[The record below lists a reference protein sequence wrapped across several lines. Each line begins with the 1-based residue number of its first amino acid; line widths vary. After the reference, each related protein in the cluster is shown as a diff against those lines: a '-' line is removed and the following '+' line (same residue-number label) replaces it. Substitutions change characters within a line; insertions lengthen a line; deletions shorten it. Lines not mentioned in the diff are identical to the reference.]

1 MELNIKKT
9 LILFISAI
17 VAVSIFIASVV
28 FLISQKK
35 DTKINIEDKLQ
46 IIQSEKIR
54 ALKLVEEDNRLSIL
68 NLSKNEII
76 SEAYINFRNE
86 FLKDLNKIDNKK
98 ITSIIKDI
106 QDKLETSSFKSIN
119 IANES
124 NVDLFL
130 PENLAGLCLQAT
142 YTFKLKECSY
152 GANYRH
158 FDSWFKNF
166 ISENKFYDL
175 FLIDP
180 KTADIIYTVEKEV
193 DFANNLNR
201 LYFEKTGL
209 QEVFRKSVQA
219 KEGEVFLSDYKFY
232 KPSAGAAA
240 AFIATPVYKDN
251 QLLFVLA
258 LQLNTEVFYKTIS
271 NGFKWKES
279 GLGNT
284 GETLLI
290 GLDGYI
296 RNVSRF
302 AKENYAGYKKFAIQ
316 NNFTLK
322 EIDLYERLQVNTL
335 IQSSK
340 TKAFDEALIG
350 RQGLD
355 RYKNYLG
362 KEVIGRFELITINDL
377 KYVLV
382 TEIEAAEAYQGYQN
396 NITNTIFIAIGLTF
410 VIAFITLFLSRFLTT
425 PIIQLASIT
434 SQFSETK
441 QRTVVNFKSFIKEI
455 NFLFKEFSSM
465 QDSIVSNI
473 KDINKSKD
481 LAEES
486 NKSMKKEINQANE
499 VQSLLLPARDKFN
512 FITGFSKPARDLSG
526 DLFDYFQ
533 ISPNNTA
540 FIIADIS
547 GKGISASLL
556 MSQVIAVFRNQI
568 KQSPDLANA
577 AKAINET
584 LLSSNSKRF
593 LTFIG
598 GIYSRDTGNLNILNC
613 GHLPALIMD
622 KNGRIEK
629 IETETFPLGIQ
640 ELVNKDLVIKSINI
654 KDKSMYCFTDGL
666 LEASYNN
673 RVFDE
678 ESFGVEIFIKKL
690 NLLPFDQRVNFIEKE
705 CLSRNL
711 QTKDDLT
718 VLIIKN

>member
-9 LILFISAI
+9 LIFFISAI
-17 VAVSIFIASVV
+17 VAGSIFIASVV

-35 DTKINIEDKLQ
+35 DTKVNIEDKLQ

-54 ALKLVEEDNRLSIL
+54 LLQLVEEDNRQNVL
-68 NLSKNEII
+68 NLSNNDIVT
-76 SEAYINFRNE
+76 EAYINFRNE
-86 FLKDLNKIDNKK
+86 FYKDTNKIDNKK
-98 ITSIIKDI
+98 INLIIKEI
-106 QDKLETSSFKSIN
+106 QDKLETSSFKNIN

-124 NVDLFL
+124 NVDSFL
-130 PENLAGLCLQAT
+130 PDTLAGLCLQAT
-142 YTFKLKECSY
+142 YTFKLKECSF
-152 GANYRH
+152 GPNYKR

-166 ISENKFYDL
+166 ISENKYYDV

-180 KTADIIYTVEKEV
+180 KTADIVYTAEKEV
-193 DFANNLNR
+193 DFGNNLNR
-201 LYFEKTGL
+201 PYFEKTGI
-209 QEVFRKSVQA
+209 QEVFRKSLQA

-240 AFIATPVYKDN
+240 AFMATPIYKDN

-296 RNVSRF
+296 RNVTRY
-302 AKENYAGYKKFAIQ
+302 AKENYAGYKKFMQQ
-316 NNFTLK
+316 NNFSLK

-335 IQSSK
+335 IQTSK
-340 TKAFDEALIG
+340 TKAFNEALIG

-362 KEVIGRFELITINDL
+362 KEVIGRYETIAVNGL
-377 KYVLV
+377 RYVLV
-382 TEIEAAEAYQGYQN
+382 TEIEAEEAYKGYQN
-396 NITNTIFIAIGLTF
+396 NITNTIYTSIALTIAIAL
-410 VIAFITLFLSRFLTT
+410 ITLFLSRFLTR
-425 PIIQLASIT
+425 PIVQLADIAK
-434 SQFSETK
+434 QFSETK
-441 QRTVVNFKSFIKEI
+441 QKTVVNFKTFIKEI

-465 QDSIVSNI
+465 QDNVVENI

-481 LAEES
+481 VAEAS
-486 NKSMKKEINQANE
+486 NKSMKKELSQANE
-499 VQSLLLPARDKFN
+499 IQNLLFPARDKFD
-512 FITGFSKPARDLSG
+512 FITGLSKPARDLSG
-526 DLFDYFQ
+526 DLYDYFE
-533 ISPNNTA
+533 IFPHDTA
-540 FIIADIS
+540 FVLADIS

-568 KQSPDLANA
+568 KQSPDLSSA

-584 LLSSNSKRF
+584 LLASNSKRF
-593 LTFIG
+593 LTFVG
-598 GIYSRDTGNLNILNC
+598 GIYSRATGELTILNC
-613 GHLPALIMD
+613 GHLPVLIMD
-622 KNGRIEK
+622 KNGKIEK
-629 IETETFPLGIQ
+629 IETQTFPLGIQ
-640 ELVNKDLVIKSINI
+640 ELENKDLIVQTINI
-654 KDKSMYCFTDGL
+654 KDKSLYCFTDGL

-678 ESFGVEIFIKKL
+678 EAFSVDIFIKKL
-690 NLLPFDQRVNFIEKE
+690 NLLPFNQRINFIEKE
-705 CLSRNL
+705 YNSKNL
-711 QTKDDLT
+711 KTKDDLT

>member
-17 VAVSIFIASVV
+17 VAVSIFIASVI

-76 SEAYINFRNE
+76 NEAYINFRNE
-86 FLKDLNKIDNKK
+86 FLKDSNKIDNKK

-119 IANES
+119 IVNES
-124 NVDLFL
+124 NIDLFL

-152 GANYRH
+152 GSNYRR
-158 FDSWFKNF
+158 FDSWFKNY

-180 KTADIIYTVEKEV
+180 KTADIVYTVEKEV

-209 QEVFRKSVQA
+209 QEVFRKSLQA

-302 AKENYAGYKKFAIQ
+302 AKENYTGYKKFMIQ
-316 NNFTLK
+316 NNFPLK
-322 EIDLYERLQVNTL
+322 DIDLYERLQVNTL

-350 RQGLD
+350 RQSL
-355 RYKNYLG
+355 RSLQK
-362 KEVIGRFELITINDL
+362 
-377 KYVLV
+377 
-382 TEIEAAEAYQGYQN
+382 
-396 NITNTIFIAIGLTF
+396 
-410 VIAFITLFLSRFLTT
+410 LFRKRSYW
-425 PIIQLASIT
+425 SI
-434 SQFSETK
+434 
-441 QRTVVNFKSFIKEI
+441 
-455 NFLFKEFSSM
+455 
-465 QDSIVSNI
+465 
-473 KDINKSKD
+473 
-481 LAEES
+481 
-486 NKSMKKEINQANE
+486 
-499 VQSLLLPARDKFN
+499 
-512 FITGFSKPARDLSG
+512 
-526 DLFDYFQ
+526 
-533 ISPNNTA
+533 
-540 FIIADIS
+540 
-547 GKGISASLL
+547 
-556 MSQVIAVFRNQI
+556 
-568 KQSPDLANA
+568 
-577 AKAINET
+577 
-584 LLSSNSKRF
+584 
-593 LTFIG
+593 
-598 GIYSRDTGNLNILNC
+598 
-613 GHLPALIMD
+613 
-622 KNGRIEK
+622 
-629 IETETFPLGIQ
+629 
-640 ELVNKDLVIKSINI
+640 
-654 KDKSMYCFTDGL
+654 
-666 LEASYNN
+666 
-673 RVFDE
+673 
-678 ESFGVEIFIKKL
+678 
-690 NLLPFDQRVNFIEKE
+690 
-705 CLSRNL
+705 
-711 QTKDDLT
+711 
-718 VLIIKN
+718 